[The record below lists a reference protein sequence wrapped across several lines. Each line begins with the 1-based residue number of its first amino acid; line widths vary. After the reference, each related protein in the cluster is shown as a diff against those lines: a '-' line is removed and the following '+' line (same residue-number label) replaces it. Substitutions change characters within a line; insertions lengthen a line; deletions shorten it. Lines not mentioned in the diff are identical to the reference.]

1 MHINSGLTLEY
12 KDSKNVR
19 HDAPLK
25 HKVKCEAKS
34 DCLDAV
40 LDTQGTSHPLQNSL
54 VGL

>member
-1 MHINSGLTLEY
+1 MLEY

-19 HDAPLK
+19 QDALLK

-34 DCLDAV
+34 DFLNAV

-54 VGL
+54 VDL